1 MFHLP
6 KNSSVSISRCII
18 SFNISCLV
26 VLWGGLLIM
35 LLHGK
40 INAFKF
46 LSAAEQQKI
55 YITKYNDITHYTT
68 LEHVAVNAIK

>member
-1 MFHLP
+1 
-6 KNSSVSISRCII
+6 
-18 SFNISCLV
+18 
-26 VLWGGLLIM
+26 M